1 MECHTACLDSEKM
14 KYIPM
19 YIHSLPLAVSS
30 FLPPSWLMY
39 IFTTLAIPPPHRYL
53 PLVKVEVSVMS
64 MWSAALLPLV
74 VWYTVRLGE
83 VGTVCP
89 APSVHVSSC
98 EELSVE
104 QSMTATL
111 LEPSGG
117 RMSPT
122 LVSSSTPLSEMM
134 ALLGM

>member
-1 MECHTACLDSEKM
+1 
-14 KYIPM
+14 M
-19 YIHSLPLAVSS
+19 YMLTTLTI
-30 FLPPSWLMY
+30 PPSHW
-39 IFTTLAIPPPHRYL
+39 YL
-53 PLVKVEVSVMS
+53 PLVNVEVLVVS

-89 APSVHVSSC
+89 APSVHVSGC
-98 EELSVE
+98 VELAVE

-111 LEPSGG
+111 LELSGG

-122 LVSSSTPLSEMM
+122 LVSSVAPLSKIM
-134 ALLGM
+134 ALFGMRRLWLLRTVPPNQECGREMGEGQIKGMYFL

>member
-1 MECHTACLDSEKM
+1 
-14 KYIPM
+14 
-19 YIHSLPLAVSS
+19 
-30 FLPPSWLMY
+30 MY
-39 IFTTLAIPPPHRYL
+39 IFTALAIPPSHWYL
-53 PLVKVEVSVMS
+53 PLVKVEVSVVS

-89 APSVHVSSC
+89 APSVHVSGC

-111 LEPSGG
+111 LELSGG

-122 LVSSSTPLSEMM
+122 LASSSVPLSKMM
-134 ALLGM
+134 ALFGMRRL